1 MQELNQIKRQL
12 LGEVADL
19 KDHLELEQKG
29 KSEEAGVLHLFG
41 LALSVLIM
49 PFIQLLVDGYRR
61 NFRSWKY
68 RPQHRERCK
77 VVGIWS
83 FSPWLN
89 VEVLHRLAT
98 SARCLQSQVRN
109 IPLEVGSSRNR
120 KSQGRTSR
128 RLRYAKFWLLGC
140 YALISIVARRALAD
154 AQRAQEEAE
163 SGRKFVEEE
172 LAQTQQQIAD
182 LESRL
187 EDENREITDVELL
200 RRRLTEEL
208 EDERDSHQ
216 KELAERDF
224 KLEQT
229 RQKYQGPYSPP
240 DALYLIDPS
249 LQPSC
254 FRSQK
259 VRGWPS
265 MFAYL

>member
-1 MQELNQIKRQL
+1 MLTKPSP
-12 LGEVADL
+12 
-19 KDHLELEQKG
+19 KHT
-29 KSEEAGVLHLFG
+29 S
-41 LALSVLIM
+41 
-49 PFIQLLVDGYRR
+49 
-61 NFRSWKY
+61 RSWK
-68 RPQHRERCK
+68 Q
-77 VVGIWS
+77 
-83 FSPWLN
+83 
-89 VEVLHRLAT
+89 
-98 SARCLQSQVRN
+98 Q
-109 IPLEVGSSRNR
+109 
-120 KSQGRTSR
+120 KSQGP
-128 RLRYAKFWLLGC
+128 RLYIKKALVCGFRLSGSYV
-140 YALISIVARRALAD
+140 LISVVARRALAD
-154 AQRAQEEAE
+154 AQRAQQEAE
-163 SGRKFVEEE
+163 SGRKFAEEE

-229 RQKYQGPYSPP
+229 RQKYQGPYSPL
-240 DALYLIDPS
+240 DVLYFIDLS

-265 MFAYL
+265 MSAYL